1 MEAAAKGP
9 TLREVEVNI
18 GTWHYTLGK
27 LATDQL
33 VEGAGGDSPLEFYRL
48 LAPQRHQ
55 DAGRW
60 TSYIGWQTAFL
71 KAFGVP
77 VSEFYERFDSWQE
90 ALPGRVVWAGF
101 GDGARRLAGRLV
113 REDGTP
119 IVGAK
124 VIAGVGGTLGGAG
137 HDYGES
143 IARTEAD
150 GSWQLA
156 VSSNRRVQLR
166 AELAEQRHS
175 HLRCTVHWRMGG
187 ATWDYAE
194 ADWIDIGTSDPE
206 RVEFALPDDWC
217 ARRISGRITDESG
230 NGIEGLE
237 VVAGS
242 RITPHELNGPR
253 VLTQLDG
260 TYEIVVP
267 RAIEYRVTVRTESLV
282 RATGC
287 EIHYSRSGATISR
300 GHASSVDVT
309 LRDAPGVNI
318 PLRYDMCFLKVTG
331 VLMDADDMAIAGA
344 AIRLQTDSTI
354 VSYRTDAAGQ
364 FELTVPEPG
373 EWQVSI
379 NLDGCIVYYAAG
391 GTSASAT
398 DASTLIL
405 LERTGGCRLR

>member
-1 MEAAAKGP
+1 
-9 TLREVEVNI
+9 
-18 GTWHYTLGK
+18 
-27 LATDQL
+27 
-33 VEGAGGDSPLEFYRL
+33 
-48 LAPQRHQ
+48 
-55 DAGRW
+55 
-60 TSYIGWQTAFL
+60 
-71 KAFGVP
+71 
-77 VSEFYERFDSWQE
+77 
-90 ALPGRVVWAGF
+90 
-101 GDGARRLAGRLV
+101 
-113 REDGTP
+113 
-119 IVGAK
+119 
-124 VIAGVGGTLGGAG
+124 
-137 HDYGES
+137 
-143 IARTEAD
+143 
-150 GSWQLA
+150 
-156 VSSNRRVQLR
+156 
-166 AELAEQRHS
+166 
-175 HLRCTVHWRMGG
+175 MGG

-206 RVEFALPDDWC
+206 RVEFALRLMTGVHAAFRAASLTNQGTESRDW
-217 ARRISGRITDESG
+217 S
-230 NGIEGLE
+230 

-331 VLMDADDMAIAGA
+331 VLMDADDMAIAGES

-373 EWQVSI
+373 EWQVAI
-379 NLDGCIVYYAAG
+379 NLDGCIVRTTRPAAPQH
-391 GTSASAT
+391 
-398 DASTLIL
+398 L
-405 LERTGGCRLR
+405 RLMLVH